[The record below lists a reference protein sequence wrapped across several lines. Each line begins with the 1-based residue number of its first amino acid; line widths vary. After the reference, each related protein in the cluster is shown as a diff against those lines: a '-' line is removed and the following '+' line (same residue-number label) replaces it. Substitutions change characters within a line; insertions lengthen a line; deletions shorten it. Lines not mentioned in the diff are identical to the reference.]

1 MELKSIISG
10 IEGLK
15 ARGNLDLDIQAI
27 ESDSRKVSKNTMF
40 IAISG
45 FATDGHKYIKQAIE
59 NGKINQSRYDRY
71 CKIYEELKEK
81 EKRKW

>member
-27 ESDSRKVSKNTMF
+27 ESDSRKVSKNT
-40 IAISG
+40 
-45 FATDGHKYIKQAIE
+45 
-59 NGKINQSRYDRY
+59 
-71 CKIYEELKEK
+71 
-81 EKRKW
+81 

>member
-59 NGKINQSRYDRY
+59 NGASAIMDLSLFLLLR
-71 CKIYEELKEK
+71 CCC
-81 EKRKW
+81 

>member
-1 MELKSIISG
+1 MINTIPTRKT
-10 IEGLK
+10 
-15 ARGNLDLDIQAI
+15 AHMRG
-27 ESDSRKVSKNTMF
+27 
-40 IAISG
+40 
-45 FATDGHKYIKQAIE
+45 IKQAIE